1 MINDTIKALEMS
13 AIDVLIIWEN
23 LEINR
28 YVFKN
33 PNTNEEEILFLDK
46 YQEKDTKNFV
56 ESKTGIQFE
65 IVEKNNIV
73 EWIAEN
79 YKQFGVT
86 LEIVSDK
93 TQEGSQFCK
102 GFGGIG
108 GILRWKVE
116 LNTDYDSSNENSSNN
131 DFSDDDN

>member
-1 MINDTIKALEMS
+1 MI
-13 AIDVLIIWEN
+13 
-23 LEINR
+23 
-28 YVFKN
+28 
-33 PNTNEEEILFLDK
+33 K

-108 GILRWKVE
+108 GLLRWKIDFTEMEVNSE
-116 LNTDYDSSNENSSNN
+116 LEI
-131 DFSDDDN
+131 FDDDDFDYNDDDFL